1 MASEAQPQLRV
12 RGQQRRDDDKI
23 ETKPRS
29 EGDKIRGGKTM
40 QMCLEE
46 SLFPQI
52 RHANFSRRSML
63 LMDEAGNY
71 STTEMLARY
80 SEAEPELKRE
90 DDHRRVGETKPRS
103 ECDQMRVDESR
114 PRRPVTGLDTTC
126 HNVADTLEKKHIYQL
141 NSLESVRSIDN
152 FSIRLKHE
160 VSSLLSSQILKAH
173 FFSECCM
180 PSTDEVSQPKQ
191 VPRRR

>member
-12 RGQQRRDDDKI
+12 RGQQRKEDDKI
-23 ETKPRS
+23 ETKPRSEGDKVRVGESKPRS

-52 RHANFSRRSML
+52 RQANFSRRSML
-63 LMDEAGNY
+63 LMDEADNN

-90 DDHRRVGETKPRS
+90 DNQMRVGETKPRS

-114 PRRPVTGLDTTC
+114 PRLDTTC
-126 HNVADTLEKKHIYQL
+126 HNVADTLEEKHIYQL
-141 NSLESVRSIDN
+141 NSLECVRSIDN

-160 VSSLLSSQILKAH
+160 VSSFLSSQILG
-173 FFSECCM
+173 
-180 PSTDEVSQPKQ
+180 
-191 VPRRR
+191 